1 VVQSPVRWVTLHAL
15 RPLLS
20 ILVLL
25 VLGYLAP
32 AAGSASA
39 GYWRVNVQE
48 VCSYKLLPGAGVALT
63 TKLTFRNAR
72 GGRATA
78 VRVIPGW
85 NIGRLYPKAETA
97 LLVRLGPGQIARRV
111 VTRTIP
117 SAPRLWRTLKAGGIK
132 CKSTYTYDVP

>member
-1 VVQSPVRWVTLHAL
+1 MH
-15 RPLLS
+15 
-20 ILVLL
+20 
-25 VLGYLAP
+25 
-32 AAGSASA
+32 
-39 GYWRVNVQE
+39 E

-63 TKLTFRNAR
+63 TRLTFRNAK
-72 GGRATA
+72 GGRSTS

-117 SAPRLWRTLKAGGIK
+117 SAPRLWQKLKARGIK
-132 CKSTYTYDVP
+132 CASTYTYDVP